1 MRWRKL
7 GLVYRPDGTLPW
19 AVSHAMIPTPML
31 MEGDIIRVYA
41 TFCDA
46 DFVGR
51 AGYVDLEARDP
62 TRVRRVSTSPV
73 LDVGIRGAFDENGV
87 APLSV
92 VRVDERTLYLY
103 FVGFELGTKIRYR
116 LLTGLAV
123 SEDGGASF
131 RRVRRT
137 PVLERSDA
145 ELYFRCGPC
154 VRLEQG
160 RYRMWYIAGSEWTE
174 VAGKEMPVYSVK
186 YAESA
191 DGIHW
196 PDAGTPCLA
205 PATEDEHGFG
215 RPYVVRDVAG
225 YRMYLSVRRR
235 SVAAYRLG
243 YAVSADGINWT
254 RRDRELGLD
263 VSPVGW
269 DSQAIMY
276 SAVIEAG
283 GRTYAF
289 YNGNDFGRDGFGV
302 AVLERD

>member
-1 MRWRKL
+1 MKWRKL
-7 GLVYRPDGTLPW
+7 GLAYRPDGTLPW

-31 MEGDIIRVYA
+31 INGDIIRVYA
-41 TFCDA
+41 TFCDGG
-46 DFVGR
+46 FVGR
-51 AGYVDLEARDP
+51 AGYVDLDARDP
-62 TRVRRVSTSPV
+62 TRVKGMSPLPV
-73 LDVGIRGAFDENGV
+73 LDIGIRGGFDENGV

-123 SEDGGASF
+123 SEDGGVSF

-154 VRLEQG
+154 VVLEQG
-160 RYRMWYIAGSEWTE
+160 RFRMWYIAGSEWTD
-174 VAGKEMPVYSVK
+174 VGGKEMPVYNVK
-186 YAESA
+186 YAESV

-205 PATEDEHGFG
+205 PAGADEHGFG
-215 RPYVVRDVAG
+215 RPYVMRDAAG

-243 YAVSADGINWT
+243 YAISTDGLDWT
-254 RRDRELGLD
+254 RRDDELGLD
-263 VSPVGW
+263 VSPSGW

-289 YNGNDFGRDGFGV
+289 YNGNDFGREGFGV
-302 AVLERD
+302 AVLEPD